1 MGSLDGARRALDW
14 IAAFEPNWVVP
25 GRGPV
30 VSAQQLSGVLEAHRR
45 YYRLVVDT
53 AQAGPRDGLSPLEA
67 AVGCDLG
74 PFSALPDSERIVL
87 NLHRAYCDLGDRA
100 FDLVGAF
107 TDAVACNHGAMPRMS
122 SRARSTLPDAS
133 PATLA
138 SVSPPLARA
147 RSPEAAGFGGGVRR
161 APPLPGRPRRRTVRK
176 TSSGA
181 KGLGS
186 AP

>member
-1 MGSLDGARRALDW
+1 MLLSSLSAPVPPSARQRPGWPVPADGSSSRWPTCRHVRPRATAAPHPLVFMGSLDGARRALDW

-74 PFSALPDSERIVL
+74 PFSALPI
-87 NLHRAYCDLGDRA
+87 A
-100 FDLVGAF
+100 FWV
-107 TDAVACNHGAMPRMS
+107 T
-122 SRARSTLPDAS
+122 
-133 PATLA
+133 
-138 SVSPPLARA
+138 
-147 RSPEAAGFGGGVRR
+147 GGS
-161 APPLPGRPRRRTVRK
+161 
-176 TSSGA
+176 TSSGPSPMPWPA
-181 KGLGS
+181 TT
-186 AP
+186 APCHECLAGRDRLSQMLARQPSL